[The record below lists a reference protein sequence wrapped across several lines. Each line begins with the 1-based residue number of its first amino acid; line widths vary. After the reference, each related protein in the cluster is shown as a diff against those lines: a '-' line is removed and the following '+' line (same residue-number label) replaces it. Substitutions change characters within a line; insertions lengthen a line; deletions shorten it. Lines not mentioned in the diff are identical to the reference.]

1 MFEQNSQIYPI
12 ILNKSDFPKAVLH
25 SITIHYNQ
33 LDETLA
39 KTYKQIDLPEKI
51 VIKDSKKIVLKG
63 LGDFNSEGY
72 KTLIIYLNI
81 K

>member
-1 MFEQNSQIYPI
+1 
-12 ILNKSDFPKAVLH
+12 
-25 SITIHYNQ
+25 
-33 LDETLA
+33 LA